1 MLRPG
6 CMWGLKMEEENTVP
20 PTDGFSLAK
29 VGEFVEGLYGV
40 FGGIK
45 ISEAEADKFK
55 YQAQV
60 EALRSQLNEPQ
71 YDTQNIPEQVYSA
84 GFNLPV
90 NPYVLLGLGVLA
102 AVIVARNL

>member
-1 MLRPG
+1 
-6 CMWGLKMEEENTVP
+6 METENTNL

-29 VGEFVEGLYGV
+29 VGEFAESLYTI

-45 ISEAEADKFK
+45 MSEAEADKFK

-60 EALRSQLNEPQ
+60 EALQSQLSQPE
-71 YDTQNIPEQVYSA
+71 YDAQNIPDQVYTG

-90 NPYVLLGLGVLA
+90 SPYFWLGLGVLG
-102 AVIVARNL
+102 VVLVARKL